1 MFYCTRLPRFQEQIQ
16 QEEKYIRNSD
26 GMDGVSVRSNAC
38 NQSQLSIRHQSALVP
53 IPQKRSRGRQAR
65 SKEIKPK

>member
-16 QEEKYIRNSD
+16 QEEKYIRNRD
-26 GMDGVSVRSNAC
+26 GKDSVSVRSNAC
-38 NQSQLSIRHQSALVP
+38 NQSRLSVRRQSTPVP
-53 IPQKRSRGRQAR
+53 ISQKRSRGRPAW